1 MHGWTCAGFVDLPP
15 SRGLL
20 LAALLLAAC
29 GAEPGLG
36 DTLTDDTLPGDSL
49 TNNGSLTNTSLS
61 GADTDDTDT
70 DDGGTG
76 PGTGGSG
83 VSGASNGSGGSNDTI
98 KFDVGDGQDSHGT
111 TTGDDPC
118 DTDGTDGCECTI
130 PEHTPCDAGTFDPFY
145 AMGLNC
151 PGEFQVNASTNGAPS
166 AIGVRSSFGGSNAFD
181 PREGSVYAVIGS
193 GHIADLDLVTPGGD
207 SNAGPTHCND
217 DLGNYDPGGSL
228 PAPILTNDVGG
239 DCTQNAGLIGTG
251 DCSNTINGQFTQGG
265 SANDYTELRVVANV
279 PPDVT
284 SFSYDF
290 AFFTTEWPW
299 YANSAFNDMYIG
311 WLTSEL
317 WTGNI
322 SFDNQGNPISLNAG
336 FLDYKDQ
343 NGTLNVFA
351 GTCMRQHAG
360 TAWLSTTASVS
371 PGESITLVFAIFD
384 LSDSILDSYAFLDNF
399 QWGCEPTGKPSTEP
413 IG

>member
-1 MHGWTCAGFVDLPP
+1 MG
-15 SRGLL
+15 
-20 LAALLLAAC
+20 C
-29 GAEPGLG
+29 GDGPR
-36 DTLTDDTLPGDSL
+36 DTDSLTDDTLPAASLGGSL
-49 TNNGSLTNTSLS
+49 TNNNGGSDAT
-61 GADTDDTDT
+61 GAETGMS
-70 DDGGTG
+70 GGTG
-76 PGTGGSG
+76 T
-83 VSGASNGSGGSNDTI
+83 SGASDDSNASNASNISGNDTI
-98 KFDVGDGQDSHGT
+98 KFDVNDGQDSIGGS
-111 TTGDDPC
+111 TGVDPC
-118 DTDGTDGCECTI
+118 DTDGTEGCSCTI
-130 PEHTPCDAGTFDPFY
+130 PDHVPCDAGTFDPFL

-151 PGEFQVNASTNGAPS
+151 PGEFQVTSSTSGSNA
-166 AIGVRSSFGGSNAFD
+166 AIGVRGSFGASNTFD

-193 GHIADLDLVTPGGD
+193 GLVAELDQATPPGD
-207 SNAGPTHCND
+207 SDAGPTYCND
-217 DLGNYDPGGSL
+217 DLGNFDPGGTL
-228 PAPILTNDVGG
+228 PAPIMTNDVGG
-239 DCTQNAGLIGTG
+239 DCTQNMGLLGTG

-265 SANDYTELRVVANV
+265 SANDYTELRVVATV

-290 AFFTTEWPW
+290 AFFTTEWPF
-299 YANSAFNDMYIG
+299 YANSSFNDMYIG

-336 FLDYKDQ
+336 FLDFQDGGG
-343 NGTLNVFA
+343 NLNVFA

-360 TAWLSTTASVS
+360 TNWLSTTAGVA

-399 QWGCEPTGKPSTEP
+399 QWGCEPSGKPSTEP